1 VQFSAP
7 EYSATEGCVQT
18 LITINRS
25 GKVDGITTARFFA
38 ENGTA
43 TQRGDF
49 TFAARIIRFA
59 PGETSKQ
66 IPVLITDDAYAE
78 GVETARLRLADV
90 RGGSLGSLSAATLE
104 IIDNDVTDSS
114 VNPIDDPLNF
124 VGQQYHDFLNRQSDT
139 DGQAFWTREI
149 TACGSDQQCIEAKRV
164 MVSAAFYISIEF
176 QQTGY
181 LVERIYKASYGDAQA
196 ASTWN
201 GSHQLA
207 VPVIRLD
214 EFLSDTQQIGEGVT
228 VLKPG
233 WEQALENNTRA
244 FTEDFVQRSRF
255 MSAFPSTMT
264 PAEFVDQ
271 LNRNAGNPLS
281 SAKRDQLVSDLS
293 TGAMNRAQI
302 LRAVAE
308 DPDLS
313 RAEFNRAFVLMQFFG
328 YLRRNPNNAP
338 DSDYTGYDFW
348 LSKLNNFN
356 GNFVEAEMVK
366 AFISSSE
373 YRERFQG
380 GAAQGNQLGSI
391 AMQQQTGWKEG
402 MARSLCFSFSPALV
416 RAFVPG

>member
-1 VQFSAP
+1 
-7 EYSATEGCVQT
+7 VQT

-25 GKVDGITTARFFA
+25 GRVDGITTARFFA

-59 PGETSKQ
+59 PGETTKQ

-78 GVETARLRLADV
+78 GMETATLRLADV
-90 RGGSLGSLSAATLE
+90 RGGSLGSLRAATLE
-104 IIDNDVTDSS
+104 INDNDVVDGS
-114 VNPIDDPLNF
+114 VNPIDDPANF
-124 VGQQYHDFLNRQSDT
+124 VGEHYHDFLNRQSDT

-164 MVSAAFYISIEF
+164 NVSAAFYISIEF

-181 LVERIYKASYGDAQA
+181 LVERIYKASYGDAQS

-201 GSHQLA
+201 GQHQLA
-207 VPVIRLD
+207 VPIIRLD
-214 EFLSDTQQIGEGVT
+214 EFLPDTQQIAEGVT
-228 VLKPG
+228 VGKPG
-233 WEQALENNTRA
+233 WEQALENNIQA
-244 FTEDFVQRSRF
+244 FTEDFAQRSRF
-255 MSAFPSTMT
+255 ISAFPSTLT

-281 SAKRDQLVSDLS
+281 TAERDQLVNDLS
-293 TGAMNRAQI
+293 TGAKTRAQI

-308 DPDLS
+308 DPDLAQ
-313 RAEFNRAFVLMQFFG
+313 AEFNRAFVLMQYFG
-328 YLRRNPNNAP
+328 YLRRNPNSAP

-380 GAAQGNQLGSI
+380 GAARGNQLGVVASL
-391 AMQQQTGWKEG
+391 QPPDWKQSV
-402 MARSLCFSFSPALV
+402 ARSLWFAFNPALV

>member
-1 VQFSAP
+1 
-7 EYSATEGCVQT
+7 
-18 LITINRS
+18 LITISRS
-25 GKVDGITTARFFA
+25 GKVDGTTTARVFA

-59 PGETSKQ
+59 PGETTKQ
-66 IPVLITDDAYAE
+66 IPLLITDDAYAE
-78 GVETARLRLADV
+78 GTETATLRLADV
-90 RGGSLGSLSAATLE
+90 RGGSLGPLSAATLE
-104 IIDNDVTDSS
+104 INDNDVADGS

-124 VGQQYHDFLNRQSDT
+124 VGEHYHDFLNRQSDT

-196 ASTWN
+196 ASNWN

-214 EFLSDTQQIGEGVT
+214 EFLTDTQQIGEGVT
-228 VLKPG
+228 VGRPG

-281 SAKRDQLVSDLS
+281 SAERDQLVNDLS
-293 TGAMNRAQI
+293 SGAKTRAQI

-308 DPDLS
+308 DPDLAQ
-313 RAEFNRAFVLMQFFG
+313 AEIQKNIAVLAP
-328 YLRRNPNNAP
+328 YSSKPLRHFCYPSGIWSEKQWPILADAGIRSATTCEP
-338 DSDYTGYDFW
+338 G
-348 LSKLNNFN
+348 LNSSLTRPFAMARFLD
-356 GNFVEAEMVK
+356 GEDVRPVEFEAEMQGYSELLRRTRGSLRR
-366 AFISSSE
+366 IS
-373 YRERFQG
+373 
-380 GAAQGNQLGSI
+380 
-391 AMQQQTGWKEG
+391 T
-402 MARSLCFSFSPALV
+402 SL
-416 RAFVPG
+416 